1 MENFI
6 SYIEKS
12 LPKKEGDKILYK
24 FKKKILDEMTQRAN
38 EITARGLKDENV
50 VNDLIISEY
59 PNLDLE
65 YKKFYQKETS
75 SNKAKKQI
83 VFNTVASII
92 FIFVLLIVFLSVSF
106 LTHAWEQTWV
116 IMVDGILLWVAYLLS
131 LVVKKFTSMRKI
143 FHIIARL
150 FLAGAVIVVA
160 VAVFLFA
167 LIILQV
173 PHSWLIV
180 IGGIA
185 SMFIADTVYITVTK
199 QKLAILSYLAY
210 IPATTAMVYIILGV
224 LSIVPWSPGWLMIP
238 LSLIIDAVIVAVRVA
253 KNAKISQEVSKQWNE
268 D

>member
-1 MENFI
+1 MEDFI
-6 SYIEKS
+6 SYIENS
-12 LPKKEGDKILYK
+12 LPKKDGDKILYK
-24 FKKKILDEMTQRAN
+24 FKKKMLDEMTQRAN
-38 EITARGLKDENV
+38 EITARGLKDQSV

-65 YKKFYQKETS
+65 YNEFYKKETS
-75 SNKAKKQI
+75 SNKTKRQI
-83 VFNTVASII
+83 VLNTVGSII

-106 LTHAWEQTWV
+106 LTQAWAQTWV

-150 FLAGAVIVVA
+150 FLAGTVMVTT
-160 VAVFLFA
+160 VAVFLFS
-167 LIILQV
+167 LIILQI
-173 PHSWLIV
+173 PHSWLFI

-185 SMFIADTVYITVTK
+185 SMFVADSLYITVTK

-210 IPATTAMVYIILGV
+210 IPATTAMIYIILGV
-224 LSIVPWSPGWLMIP
+224 LSIIPWSPGWLMIP
-238 LSLIIDAVIVAVRVA
+238 LSLIIDAVIIAVRVA
-253 KNAKISQEVSKQWNE
+253 KNAKIAQEVSKQWNE